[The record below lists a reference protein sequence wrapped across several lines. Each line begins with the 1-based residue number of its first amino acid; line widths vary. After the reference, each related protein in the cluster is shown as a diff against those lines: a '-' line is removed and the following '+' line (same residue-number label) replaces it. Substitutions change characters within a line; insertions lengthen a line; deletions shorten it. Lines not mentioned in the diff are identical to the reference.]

1 MIGLAIA
8 AMLAAAPVDGPIP
21 KGNLKALIVPDDYPA
36 SLARQ
41 RPPPG
46 PVSVLLTVGPNGR
59 VVHCAMLRSSGAGA
73 LDAATCRLLVAR
85 ARFTPAHDAKGG
97 TTEGGM
103 AVTIAWPRPKG

>member
-8 AMLAAAPVDGPIP
+8 AMAAAAVDGPIP

-36 SLARQ
+36 SLVGKPA
-41 RPPPG
+41 PG

-59 VVHCAMLRSSGAGA
+59 VVRCAILRSSGAAA
-73 LDAATCRLLVAR
+73 LDSATCRLMLSR
-85 ARFTPAHDAKGG
+85 ARFAPAHDARGG

-103 AVTIAWPRPKG
+103 AATIAWPRPKG